1 MNVIINI
8 FPKKEVLDPETEAV
22 KKSLVNLGFKNIE
35 TLSLGKRIS
44 LTINGKNEKSVL
56 QQVSKMC
63 KKLLVNSVIED
74 YKITITKEN

>member
-35 TLSLGKRIS
+35 TLSLCLLSKVV
-44 LTINGKNEKSVL
+44 LTL
-56 QQVSKMC
+56 F
-63 KKLLVNSVIED
+63 LLGI
-74 YKITITKEN
+74 